1 MKEDSWKIRVN
12 IDGDTLHL
20 KASLNGKQI
29 DVTNKT
35 SACNIA
41 GLSSKVSAKIVA
53 HFNQVE
59 INKE

>member
-1 MKEDSWKIRVN
+1 MN

-29 DVTNKT
+29 DVTDKT

-41 GLSSKVSAKIVA
+41 GLLSKVSAKIVA
-53 HFNQVE
+53 HFNRVE
-59 INKE
+59 TNKE